1 MIYSD
6 VILTMI
12 VSGML
17 DPRLL
22 GKIKIPDRRFSFS
35 GRGAAAAELL
45 QNIFAYKYID
55 KGNIQF
61 IYQFNQGGIQMVTI
75 SKFSLENTRYQNLL
89 SRKSGIPEAVEI
101 TVKDVLK
108 NVKEKGDEA
117 LKEYMQKFDG
127 VDIDEIGLMVSD
139 AEFEA
144 AKERVSDEF
153 KNAVKLACDNLFRF
167 HRRQLPSGFVEKF
180 ENGAV
185 LERKY
190 TPLNSVAVTVPG
202 DMAPL
207 ISTLCMNLVPAVVAG
222 VPNIY
227 ILTKPRKDGTI
238 DDRLLYVADYLG
250 VRNYYKISGS
260 QGLAAVAYG
269 TEKVKKVDA
278 ITGPGNNYTQMAKKL
293 LFGEVK
299 IDSIAGPS
307 EIAII
312 ADEKADPTF
321 IAADM
326 MSQAEHGTGFEAST
340 AFVLSETQAEKIKAE
355 INRLT
360 SENDLVKAT
369 EKTFTNYG
377 DIFVVDSINEAVEAV
392 NGIAPEH
399 AELLLEDYEEVLS
412 KITNAG
418 AVFVGEYS
426 TEPVGDY
433 FCGTNHILPTCG
445 TARFSSG
452 MSVNE
457 FVRGYSVIKY
467 PENALKENAD
477 YIIELAEAE
486 GMRAHALAVKVR
498 K

>member
-1 MIYSD
+1 
-6 VILTMI
+6 
-12 VSGML
+12 
-17 DPRLL
+17 
-22 GKIKIPDRRFSFS
+22 
-35 GRGAAAAELL
+35 
-45 QNIFAYKYID
+45 
-55 KGNIQF
+55 
-61 IYQFNQGGIQMVTI
+61 MVTI
-75 SKFSLENTRYQNLL
+75 SKFSYDNPRYLNLL
-89 SRKSGIPEAVEI
+89 SRRSSIPEEVEI
-101 TVKDVLK
+101 TVKEVLK

-117 LKEYMQKFDG
+117 LYAYMKKFDK
-127 VDIDEIGLMVSD
+127 VDIPEIGL
-139 AEFEA
+139 F
-144 AKERVSDEF
+144 VSDEEFAAAREKVSPEF
-153 KNAVKLACDNLFRF
+153 KEAVQKACDNLFKF
-167 HRRQLPSGFVEKF
+167 HKRQLPKGFTEEY

-190 TPLNSVAVTVPG
+190 TPLDSVAVTVPG
-202 DMAPL
+202 DKAPL
-207 ISTLCMNLVPAVVAG
+207 ISTLCMNLVPAIVAG

-227 ILTKPRKDGTI
+227 ILTKPQPDGSI
-238 DDRLLYVADYLG
+238 DEHLLYVADYLN
-250 VRNYYKISGS
+250 VRNYYKLSGS

-269 TEKVKKVDA
+269 TKTVKKVDA

-312 ADEKADPTF
+312 ADETANPTF

-340 AFVLSETQAEKIKAE
+340 TFCLSEAQALEIKKE
-355 INRLT
+355 INRLCE
-360 SENDLVKAT
+360 ENNLVDAT
-369 EKTFTNYG
+369 KRTFTNYG
-377 DIFVVDSINEAVEAV
+377 DIFVVDSIQEAVDAV
-392 NGIAPEH
+392 NQIAPEH
-399 AELLLEDYEEVLS
+399 TEVLLQDCES
-412 KITNAG
+412 VLPRLITSG

-452 MSVNE
+452 MSVQE
-457 FVRGYSVIKY
+457 FVRGYSVIRY

-477 YIIELAEAE
+477 YIVRLAEAE
-486 GMRAHALAVKVR
+486 GLRAHALAVKVR

>member
-1 MIYSD
+1 
-6 VILTMI
+6 
-12 VSGML
+12 
-17 DPRLL
+17 
-22 GKIKIPDRRFSFS
+22 
-35 GRGAAAAELL
+35 
-45 QNIFAYKYID
+45 
-55 KGNIQF
+55 
-61 IYQFNQGGIQMVTI
+61 MVTI
-75 SKFSLENTRYQNLL
+75 SKYDFENPRFQNLL
-89 SRKSGIPEAVEI
+89 ARRSSIPESVEI
-101 TVKDVLK
+101 TVKEVLK
-108 NVKEKGDEA
+108 NVKEKGDAA
-117 LKEYMQKFDG
+117 LHAYMQKFDG
-127 VDIDEIGLMVSD
+127 VDIGEIGLMVSD
-139 AEFEA
+139 EEFEA
-144 AKERVSDEF
+144 AKISVSDEF
-153 KNAVKLACDNLFRF
+153 KEAVKKACDNLFRF
-167 HRRQLPSGFVEKF
+167 HRRQLPTGFTEEF

-190 TPLNSVAVTVPG
+190 TALNSVAVTVPG

-227 ILTKPRKDGTI
+227 ILTKPKKDGSI

-269 TEKVKKVDA
+269 TETVKKVDA

-312 ADEKADPTF
+312 ADEKASPTF

-340 AFVLSETQAEKIKAE
+340 AFVLSEKQAEEIRAE
-355 INRLT
+355 IIRLT
-360 SENDLVKAT
+360 EENNLKAAT

-377 DIFVVDSINEAVEAV
+377 DIFVVDSISDAV
-392 NGIAPEH
+392 NAVNMIAPEH
-399 AELLLEDYEEVLS
+399 VEVLLEESEEVLP
-412 KITNAG
+412 KLTNAG

-457 FVRGYSVIKY
+457 FMRGYSVIKY
-467 PENALKENAD
+467 PENALRENAD
-477 YIIELAEAE
+477 YIIQLAEAE

-498 K
+498 KNNLAKI